1 MDINKLKLV
10 LVSKLLGNGIGTF
23 YKTHIYN
30 CNPKNYLKTGRHVQ
44 LFRPLYVFPRLIELG
59 DFTRIQHSVRTV
71 ISENQKIVIKKY
83 SAVGANVTIIPGNH
97 IPTVSLPQYLSYM
110 RINDVNNTLVIEE
123 DAWIGANSTL
133 LYKGSVGR
141 GAVVGAGSLVTKKVP
156 PYAVVSGIPAR
167 IIAVRFSLEQ
177 ILEHEK
183 HLYPT
188 EDRLSKEYLEEL
200 FSTEYVGKRI
210 IGTASIA
217 PDVQEAILR
226 EREKIGMYDYNMS
239 E

>member
-1 MDINKLKLV
+1 MNIRKIKLLLINKLF
-10 LVSKLLGNGIGTF
+10 GNAIGTL
-23 YKTHIYN
+23 YKTYVYN
-30 CNPKNYLKTGRHVQ
+30 SNPKNYLKAGEHVM
-44 LFRPLYVFPRLIELG
+44 LARPLYVFPELIELG
-59 DFTRIQHSVRTV
+59 SYTRLQADIRAI
-71 ISENQKIVIKKY
+71 ISKRQKIVVKKY
-83 SAVGANVTIIPGNH
+83 SAIGAGVTIIPGNH
-97 IPTVSLPQYLSYM
+97 VPTVTSPQYLSYVGV
-110 RINDVNNTLVIEE
+110 NDIDNQIVVSE

-133 LYKGSVGR
+133 LYKGNVGR

-156 PYAVVSGIPAR
+156 PYAVVSGIPAK

-188 EDRLSKEYLEEL
+188 EERLSKEYLEEL

-217 PDVQEAILR
+217 PDVQEAILK